1 MLGLVELNGP
11 VFLVEWASGGELP
24 DVLKIWTFR
33 PVDPKHFAL
42 DGISYDHFELAEIVH
57 DSPILSEEGE
67 AAISDAIRSGKYYEV
82 ADLDT
87 ALYGEDEARQ
97 IRAERRVDEIRQE
110 GV

>member
-1 MLGLVELNGP
+1 MIGLVELNGH

-33 PVDPKHFAL
+33 PVDLKHFAL
-42 DGISYDHFELAEIVH
+42 DGVSYDHFKLAEIAH

-67 AAISDAIRSGKYYEV
+67 AAISDAIRNGKYYEV
-82 ADLDT
+82 ADINV
-87 ALYGEDEARQ
+87 AIYGEAMAQQ

-110 GV
+110 G